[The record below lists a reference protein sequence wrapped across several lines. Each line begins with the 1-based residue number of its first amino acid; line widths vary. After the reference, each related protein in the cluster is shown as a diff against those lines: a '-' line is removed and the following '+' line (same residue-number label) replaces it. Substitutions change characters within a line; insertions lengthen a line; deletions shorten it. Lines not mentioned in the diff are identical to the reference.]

1 MKNLYFSLL
10 MLSLLNIDSLSQ
22 LDHAVEQNF
31 SHSPLSGHPPIKR
44 LKLKTLRLESEYVKY
59 EYPLRIHTLIA
70 GHLKRGLKAIVTNLH
85 LYRLMKGKN
94 ITSHIVRREI
104 PLQWLLKFGS

>member
-22 LDHAVEQNF
+22 LDHAVN
-31 SHSPLSGHPPIKR
+31 
-44 LKLKTLRLESEYVKY
+44 KTLHPRYRGIPSKIEDTGLESNMLNMNILEDTF
-59 EYPLRIHTLIA
+59 LNSRS
-70 GHLKRGLKAIVTNLH
+70 LKKGFKAIVTNLH